1 MDGMIVKSLT
11 MDIESLK
18 QELAKSTK
26 KIKGLKRLTFI
37 FGVALTVGGVE
48 LYLQNKKVAELEED
62 INDLKCNK
70 YNERFGVDDVTD
82 N

>member
-18 QELAKSTK
+18 QELAKNTK
-26 KIKGLKRLTFI
+26 MIKGLKRLTFI
-37 FGVALTVGGVE
+37 FGVVLTVGGVE
-48 LYLQNKKVAELEED
+48 LYLQNKKVAELEEN
-62 INDLKCNK
+62 IADLKYNK
-70 YNERFGVDDVTD
+70 YNERFGVDDATD